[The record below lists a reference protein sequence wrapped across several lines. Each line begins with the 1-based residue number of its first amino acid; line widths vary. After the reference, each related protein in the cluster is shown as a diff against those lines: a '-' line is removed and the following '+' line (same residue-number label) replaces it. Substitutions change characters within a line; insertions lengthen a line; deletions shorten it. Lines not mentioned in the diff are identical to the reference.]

1 MLLSRKLHI
10 DLSFHTGIW
19 ANRSS
24 IGFGLFIKHIPFEG
38 HLGGGSVRFEPVSS
52 PPCLLDIY
60 MVPPVAIIPSEER
73 MAQHPVWKLKV
84 EKAVLSRFLAFTM
97 QTSACVFPSNRIY

>member
-1 MLLSRKLHI
+1 M
-10 DLSFHTGIW
+10 
-19 ANRSS
+19 
-24 IGFGLFIKHIPFEG
+24 
-38 HLGGGSVRFEPVSS
+38 RFEPVSS
-52 PPCLLDIY
+52 HPAYCY
-60 MVPPVAIIPSEER
+60 MVPPVAIIPPEER